1 MKRQAWTRCKAAS
14 SAFWDALSAHER
26 RLVALAG
33 AVVALALVYALLL
46 APAFHGRAQL
56 AVELP
61 LLRQQ
66 AAQLQ
71 ALAKE
76 AGALSGAAPAPVAA
90 LSREALTSSLAAHG
104 LTAQS
109 VSVTGEYAKLQ
120 LKGASFADLIDWLE
134 AQRVEGRIVVQEAN
148 IVAQA
153 SAGQVD
159 ATLTLHQSAGGLQ

>member
-1 MKRQAWTRCKAAS
+1 MKRQTWNRFKAAS
-14 SAFWDALSAHER
+14 TDFWGALSAHER

-33 AVVALALVYALLL
+33 AVVALALVYGLLL

-56 AVELP
+56 AAELP

-66 AAQLQ
+66 AAELQ

-76 AGALSGAAPAPVAA
+76 AAALSGTPPAPVAP

-104 LTAQS
+104 LAPQS

-120 LKGASFADLIDWLE
+120 LKDAPFAGLINWLE
-134 AQRVEGRIVVQEAN
+134 AQRMEGRIVVQEAN
-148 IVAQA
+148 IVAQPIP
-153 SAGQVD
+153 GQVA
-159 ATLTLHQSAGGLQ
+159 ATLTLRQSAGGLR